1 MNPLFASYQK
11 KNNQQSQPFDLQNAL
26 QNLAKQIAPTGLSP
40 EQIIRQ
46 KIQNGE
52 MTQAQFEQL
61 GKTADAILSQ
71 MRGKR

>member
-11 KNNQQSQPFDLQNAL
+11 RNRQNNQQFDLQNAL

-40 EQIIRQ
+40 EQIVRQ
-46 KIQNGE
+46 KIQNKE

-61 GKTADAILSQ
+61 SRAADAILSQ